1 MSLELLNLQFDST
14 LYTEV
19 ILRILSSA
27 SRNQQGASTR
37 VMTHTMLTQPS
48 DIHEAVNS
56 GVMANGAVDPPAI
69 TIGSIG
75 DGQSVSAPLSGG
87 KGCALMADLDLA
99 IPHLGGPID
108 TEMTS
113 ATAGASLDQ
122 ASLSLSRGVPRV
134 PTTSLVGI
142 GVDGENQTAAGEP
155 TGGKGPLTVS
165 TEVEVDTS
173 YKQKGLETS
182 QAQKRLPLLDIP
194 LNA

>member
-1 MSLELLNLQFDST
+1 MQ
-14 LYTEV
+14 
-19 ILRILSSA
+19 
-27 SRNQQGASTR
+27 
-37 VMTHTMLTQPS
+37 
-48 DIHEAVNS
+48 EAVNS
-56 GVMANGAVDPPAI
+56 CEKASGVVDPPAI
-69 TIGSIG
+69 DTGSVRVS
-75 DGQSVSAPLSGG
+75 QSVAVPPPGG

-165 TEVEVDTS
+165 TEMKVDMLDE
-173 YKQKGLETS
+173 KKGLETS
-182 QAQKRLPLLDIP
+182 LTRRGFPNPLWLPQGFHNKFPSMRPIWST
-194 LNA
+194 